1 MSPLHSQAQAARLAD
16 PAVAYTLLEKLGAG
30 NFGTVWK
37 ASHNDTKQ
45 IVAIK
50 MIDLESSED
59 DISEIQAEIA
69 HLSSCWS
76 DHVTK
81 YYGSFVRGARLW
93 IVMEYLAG
101 GSCLDLL
108 KPGVFTE
115 SQVAVVCRE
124 LLLGL
129 DYLHTEGKIHRD
141 IKAAN
146 VLLSASGDVK
156 LADFGVAA
164 QLSSH
169 KSQRH
174 TFVGTPFWMA
184 PEVIRQAGYDAR
196 ADIWSLGITAI
207 EMLKGDP
214 PLSEYHPMRVLF
226 LIPKARAPRLEEGE
240 AGEGLRDFVERC
252 LQKDPEHRATA
263 KELLSHPFIRGAAK
277 TSTLVPLVERYQIY
291 VSHLPSKPSSRPT
304 ASLNN
309 LASGHGLTIDPLSGR
324 GSVSSDAGWNF
335 DETIRGT
342 RRGVPVELNL
352 EEMEEEM
359 WDGEVEV
366 DPRTWDG
373 TVKENRQGH
382 GGLMSAETMS
392 ASELSLPEL
401 ERQPARSEASNKSTW
416 KQRNDGVR
424 GTIVKEGDVGD
435 GFSTVRPMKKIDL
448 AGSQRLSNAYIGSG
462 SIRHQRIPESPSKS
476 KTQPVESP
484 TKPKPQPVEETAN
497 SKEPR
502 DPRELAGEAL
512 VEDVILPVL
521 ANRTQ
526 SPSLP
531 APTLEALSLL
541 SRGFTDLAEN
551 SPQEVYGVVM
561 DILGNMRRGGEGG
574 RVGRVLGGMTLGR
587 EAGVGVGGGGK
598 VGVEQEQEQANGQG
612 KGEEKK
618 GEEKKHG
625 KEGSDLV
632 KERSVIA
639 DLLYL
644 RWLDGLRLKWPGS
657 P

>member
-1 MSPLHSQAQAARLAD
+1 MSPLHSRAQAARLAD

-115 SQVAVVCRE
+115 AQVAVVCRE

-263 KELLSHPFIRGAAK
+263 KELLSHPFIRGAGK

-291 VSHLPSKPSSRPT
+291 LSHLPSKPSSRPT
-304 ASLNN
+304 ASLNH
-309 LASGHGLTIDPLSGR
+309 LASGQDLTIDPSGR
-324 GSVSSDAGWNF
+324 GTVSSDAGWNF

-373 TVKENRQGH
+373 TVKEHGQGQ
-382 GGLMSAETMS
+382 LMSAETMT
-392 ASELSLPEL
+392 ASDLSLPEL
-401 ERQPARSEASNKSTW
+401 ERQPNRSETSGKSTW
-416 KQRNDGVR
+416 KQRNDGTR
-424 GTIVKEGDVGD
+424 GTVVKEGDVGD

-462 SIRHQRIPESPSKS
+462 SVRQQSPPAPIPGSPSKS
-476 KTQPVESP
+476 KPQHQVPVGSP
-484 TKPKPQPVEETAN
+484 SE
-497 SKEPR
+497 SKESR

-521 ANRTQ
+521 ANHTQ

-541 SRGFTDLAEN
+541 SRGFAELAEN

-561 DILGNMRRGGEGG
+561 DILGNMRMGGEGG

-587 EAGVGVGGGGK
+587 EAGVGNQFKMKQDNGQVGQDQD
-598 VGVEQEQEQANGQG
+598 EGQG
-612 KGEEKK
+612 KGEKT
-618 GEEKKHG
+618 HP

-644 RWLDGLRLKWPGS
+644 RWLDGLRLKWPGT